1 MHLPDAKPAMR
12 TNTRL
17 RLADWWLPVAL
28 LVMMLAVM
36 QGGEH
41 AVALLRYERVA
52 VLDGEVWRLLTGH
65 LAHAD
70 GSHLLWNV
78 LGLVLVFALF
88 ANEYSPGE
96 WLVMMLA
103 STTAIDL
110 GFLVFEPQLAWYV
123 GLSGVLHGLMA
134 AGLAAWLSVRRD
146 PLTVSIAAIF
156 VGKLIWEHLRGPL
169 PFTAESLTVP
179 VINEAHTYGAI
190 GGVLCAMVLL
200 ARRGRVRAPL

>member
-1 MHLPDAKPAMR
+1 MR

-17 RLADWWLPVAL
+17 RLADWWLPVVL
-28 LVMMLAVM
+28 LVVILAVM

-78 LGLVLVFALF
+78 VGLVLVFALF
-88 ANEYSPGE
+88 ASEYSPGE

-103 STTAIDL
+103 STAAIDL
-110 GFLVFEPQLAWYV
+110 GFLVFEPQLVWYV

-134 AGLAAWLSVRRD
+134 AGLVAWLSVRRD

-156 VGKLIWEHLRGPL
+156 VGKLIFEHLRGPL

-179 VINEAHTYGAI
+179 VINEAHSYGAI
-190 GGVLCAMVLL
+190 GALLCAMVLL
-200 ARRGRVRAPL
+200 ALRGRVRAPL